1 MKTSKLEEKLK
12 NLPDNPGV
20 YIFKDE
26 KERVLYVGKAKSL
39 RNRVRSYFRS
49 SSSLEP
55 RKVKMIEKVRDLS
68 VLVTENE
75 LEALALEANLI
86 KEYRPKY
93 NVILRDDKNYPY
105 IRLSI
110 NEEWPRLEIVR
121 SIAKDGA
128 LYFGPYIPAGA
139 IRETLSYIRRSF
151 GIRPCRYKLD
161 KPMRPCIQYQMKRCP
176 APCAGLISREEYMKA
191 VREVELFLRG
201 KKDEL
206 ISDLERTMKELS
218 DRMEYEEAAKV
229 RDRLKALRV
238 AFDSQRVIAP
248 ELGDMD
254 VFGTYS
260 EGGETAV
267 QVLFVRNGLLTG
279 EKVFYLKDT
288 AGLQVTDLLGMVL
301 KSFYSGDVGVP
312 PLVVLEGD
320 PEDGEI
326 ITEWLSG
333 RRGRRVRLRV
343 PKRGKKKELLDMAV
357 SNARTAFGERKN
369 VGADELISELMN
381 LLQLQER
388 PSSIGAFDIST
399 TFGKHSVG
407 AFVWWEDGKFRKE
420 NYRHLHITETVG
432 IDDYAMMEET
442 VRRVTLNLSGNLPD
456 VIIIDGGEGQLGR
469 AYEGLRSVIAE
480 VDMPVMVGV
489 AKKPDRLIFP
499 DGREVLLEGG
509 GRAAMLLIMI
519 RDEVHR
525 FGISFHRKVRGKG
538 MLESRLETVRG
549 IGKKRRLALLR
560 HFRSVR
566 DIEKAGVEEIA
577 RVEGM
582 NRKLAENL
590 LNALKRNS

>member
-1 MKTSKLEEKLK
+1 MKKTALEEKLK
-12 NLPDNPGV
+12 HIPDSPGV
-20 YIFKDE
+20 YLFKDE

-39 RNRVRSYFRS
+39 KNRVRSYFRS

-55 RKVKMIEKVRDLS
+55 RKQKMVRKVRDLS

-121 SIAKDGA
+121 RIAKDGA

-176 APCAGLISREEYMKA
+176 APCAGLIGRDEYMKA
-191 VREVELFLRG
+191 VRDVELFLRG

-206 ISDLERTMKELS
+206 ISDLEKTMRVLS

-229 RDRLKALRV
+229 RDRLKALRI

-288 AGLQVTDLLGMVL
+288 AGLSLTDLLGMVI
-301 KSFYSGDVGVP
+301 KSFYSGDVAVP
-312 PLVVLEGD
+312 PQVILEGD
-320 PEDGEI
+320 PEDREV
-326 ITEWLSG
+326 ITEWLSE
-333 RRGRRVRLRV
+333 RRGKRVRLIV
-343 PKRGKKKELLDMAV
+343 PKRGKKRELLDMAV
-357 SNARTAFGERKN
+357 SNARNSFGERRK
-369 VGADELISELMN
+369 VGADELVSELMS
-381 LLQLQER
+381 LLQLKEM

-399 TFGKHSVG
+399 TFGRHSVG
-407 AFVWWEDGKFRKE
+407 AFIWWEEGEFRKE
-420 NYRHLHITETVG
+420 NYRHVHIRETPG

-442 VRRVTLNLSGNLPD
+442 VRRVTKNLTGNLPD
-456 VIIIDGGEGQLGR
+456 IVIIDGGEGQLKR
-469 AYEGLRSVIAE
+469 AYEGMRSVIAE
-480 VDMPVMVGV
+480 GDIPVVVGL

-499 DGREVLLEGG
+499 DGREVLLRGG
-509 GRAAMLLIMI
+509 GRAAMLLIKI

-538 MLESRLETVRG
+538 MLESRLESVKG

-582 NRKLAENL
+582 NRKLAEEL
-590 LNALKRNS
+590 LEALKERS